1 MNHRIDLFY
10 PFLNKKRYNLGSL
23 RLVSLDVTGENNDYA
38 ISRSLDT
45 VNKVYTMTNC
55 TESNSLKLG
64 SRLNKI
70 IKIFF
75 VGMVDFWMIILFKTK
90 VHFSLEINL
99 RNSNEISDHWD
110 YRFVF
115 FFAERTSCG
124 HTRVP
129 TWYMTWKTLGIV
141 GARDVTLDKLTR

>member
-75 VGMVDFWMIILFKTK
+75 VGMVDF
-90 VHFSLEINL
+90 
-99 RNSNEISDHWD
+99 
-110 YRFVF
+110 
-115 FFAERTSCG
+115 
-124 HTRVP
+124 
-129 TWYMTWKTLGIV
+129 
-141 GARDVTLDKLTR
+141 